1 MKQQDFYNT
10 ITQKH
15 LVLPYYNELYL
26 KHDCFKL
33 YTLKERKRNNFDIP
47 CNVAL
52 FPSYLTPKFHVENGL
67 KTIII
72 PQKKITGYSILI
84 NENTNDID
92 SFLKSTYK
100 KSFRSNILRF
110 VNRFENCFE
119 VNYKMFF
126 GEISKED
133 YNFLM
138 EKLHTMLSKRFNQ
151 RNDTNKVLLN
161 WDNYLKTTY
170 DLINT
175 KKASLFVIYNKQQP
189 VHICINHHYNKILFV
204 SVPSFDLDYFKF
216 ALGNISLYKLLEWC
230 INNNYT
236 VMDMAYGYLEYKRR
250 WSNNIYSYN
259 HHIIYNESKIG
270 NKISAKIEVKKLELK
285 NFLKDKNVDDILKK
299 VKKLLKKNNSK
310 PQSSYSF
317 ESITNFTPLNNSPLS
332 DSELQYLKRPIND
345 YLFNNKEHQ
354 KKLKVYEIIKD
365 KEYMLLGERNIQKLT
380 ILNHVGKI

>member
-10 ITQKH
+10 ITRKH
-15 LVLPYYNELYL
+15 LVLPFYTELHL
-26 KHDCFKL
+26 KHNDSKL
-33 YTLKERKRNNFDIP
+33 YVSNKNKKYNIQTP

-52 FPSYLTPKFHVENGL
+52 FPSYIIPKFHAEDSL
-67 KTIII
+67 KTITI

-84 NENTNDID
+84 NEKTNDID

-110 VNRFENCFE
+110 VNRFENCFD
-119 VNYKMFF
+119 VNYKMYF
-126 GEISKED
+126 GKISKAE
-133 YNFLM
+133 YTFLM
-138 EKLHTMLSKRFNQ
+138 DKLHIMLTKRFDQ

-170 DLINT
+170 DLINE
-175 KKASLFVIYNKQQP
+175 KKASLFVIYNKQKP

-236 VMDMAYGYLEYKRR
+236 LMDMAYGYLEYKRR
-250 WSNNIYSYN
+250 WSNNIYGYD

-270 NKISAKIEVKKLELK
+270 NRISTKIEVKKLEFK
-285 NFLKDKNVDDILKK
+285 NFLKDKNVDEILEK
-299 VKKLLKKNNSK
+299 VKRIWRKKHTKALNT
-310 PQSSYSF
+310 YSIQD
-317 ESITNFTPLNNSPLS
+317 ITNLNIINNLPIITE
-332 DSELQYLKRPIND
+332 ELEFLKRPIND
-345 YLFNNKEHQ
+345 YLFTNKEHENN
-354 KKLKVYEIIKD
+354 LKIYEMQKD
-365 KEYMLLGERNIQKLT
+365 KEYAFIGSQSKKIIKL
-380 ILNHVGKI
+380 N